1 MTELIRALRRL
12 GGRYVPYLQPFWS
25 DEDYSTVERWLRG
38 DVLQDA
44 AASLRMALHAR
55 FPECGEI
62 VLTDT
67 GKTALYVAMRR
78 LGIEGGREVIMP
90 SYCCSSVLA
99 SILRAGC
106 VPVLADSDA
115 ELNLDYESVLAALSP
130 RTGAIVVAHLFGR
143 KADSIERIVA
153 LGRSRGIAVIEDV
166 TQAFGLRLDTGML
179 AGSAGDAAIFSAGP
193 GKPIMGPGGG
203 WALIS
208 RPVGQ
213 AVVLSDEPSEQ
224 VRDRVRGFLARFTGP
239 RWRRGQAEIGHA
251 LRGRLAASR
260 NAAATDP
267 QDWARRECRNHA
279 MSDLEAWLALR
290 QIERIEENLR
300 LRRSNA
306 ARWGDCLATARVRC
320 QLPSSSG
327 NTCAILPI
335 VFQEARDAVR
345 ARQCLESAGIATEP
359 CYTPLHLRE
368 HGRRLRRTE
377 MKVVE
382 ALWNRVFAV
391 PVRPNLTE
399 RDWRAIARAAGRL
412 PGALRRG
419 AGMQES
425 PR

>member
-1 MTELIRALRRL
+1 LSELIRALRRF

-25 DEDYSTVERWLRG
+25 EEDFSTVERWLRG
-38 DVLQDA
+38 DVLPDA
-44 AASLRMALHAR
+44 AASLRRALQAR

-67 GKTALYVAMRR
+67 GKTALYVALRR

-106 VPVLADSDA
+106 VPVLADSDV
-115 ELNLDYESVLAALSP
+115 ELNLDHESVLGALSP

-143 KADSIERIVA
+143 KAASIERIVA

-166 TQAFGLRLDTGML
+166 TQAFGLRLGADTL

-203 WALIS
+203 WALIK
-208 RPVGQ
+208 RPVGP
-213 AVVLSDEPSEQ
+213 AVVLSEEPSEQ
-224 VRDRVRGFLARFTGP
+224 VRARVRGFLARFTGP

-251 LRGRLAASR
+251 LRGRWAASR
-260 NAAATDP
+260 NPASTDP
-267 QDWARRECRNHA
+267 QDWARRECRNQA

-306 ARWGDCLATARVRC
+306 GRWSGRLATVRVRC
-320 QLPSSSG
+320 QLPSSPG
-327 NTCAILPI
+327 NTYAILPV
-335 VFQEARDAVR
+335 VFQDARDAIR
-345 ARQCLESAGIATEP
+345 TRRCLESAGIATEP

-368 HGRRLRRTE
+368 HGRHLRRTQ
-377 MKVVE
+377 MQVVE
-382 ALWNRVFAV
+382 DLWNRVFAV

-399 RDWRAIARAAGRL
+399 RDWRSIARATDRL
-412 PGALRRG
+412 AAASR
-419 AGMQES
+419 
-425 PR
+425 

>member
-1 MTELIRALRRL
+1 MRAWRRL
-12 GGRYVPYLQPFWS
+12 SGRYVPYLQPYWD
-25 DEDYSTVERWLRG
+25 DEDFAVARRWLGG
-38 DVLQDA
+38 DTLDGA
-44 AASLRMALHAR
+44 AASLKTALETR
-55 FPECGEI
+55 FPECAEV

-67 GKTALYVAMRR
+67 GKTELYVALRR

-106 VPVLADSDA
+106 VPVLADSDV
-115 ELNLDYESVLAALSP
+115 ELNLDYESVLGALSP
-130 RTGAIVVAHLFGR
+130 NTGAIVVAHLFGR
-143 KADSIERIVA
+143 KADSLDRIAV

-166 TQAFGLRLDTGML
+166 TQAFGLRLNSGML

-203 WALIS
+203 WALVN
-208 RPVGQ
+208 RPVGP
-213 AVVLSDEPSEQ
+213 AAALPDEPSGQ
-224 VRDRVRGFLARFTGP
+224 VRARVRGFLARFTGP

-251 LRGRLAASR
+251 LRGRWAASR
-260 NAAATDP
+260 NSASTDP
-267 QDWARRECRNHA
+267 QDWARRECRNQA

-306 ARWGDCLATARVRC
+306 ARWSDCLARAQVRC
-320 QLPSSSG
+320 RLPSSPG
-327 NTCAILPI
+327 NTYAILPV
-335 VFQEARDAVR
+335 VFQDARDAVR
-345 ARQCLESAGIATEP
+345 ARQSLESAGIATEP

-377 MKVVE
+377 MKVVGD
-382 ALWNRVFAV
+382 LWNRVFAV

-399 RDWRAIARAAGRL
+399 RDWRTVARAAGRL
-412 PGALRRG
+412 AEALR
-419 AGMQES
+419 
-425 PR
+425 